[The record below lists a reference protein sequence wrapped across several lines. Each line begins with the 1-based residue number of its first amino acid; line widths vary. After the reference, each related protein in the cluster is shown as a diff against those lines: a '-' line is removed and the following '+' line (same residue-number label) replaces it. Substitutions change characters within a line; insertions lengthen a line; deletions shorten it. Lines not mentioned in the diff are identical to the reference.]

1 MRTPMILIPDR
12 VYILR
17 NRKNQTIKTNREE
30 YNIYFENVIFPYLPD
45 YDAQVDCK
53 YGRNLGHF
61 WRIDDFPDESGF
73 PLTLRVFDNF
83 TGELLCEKKTTVF
96 LTAVRQNERRFTL
109 LPIGDSM
116 TQSEIY
122 LEHTA
127 MKLKNLDFV
136 GTRSFNGIVRHE
148 GRGGW
153 SSSTF
158 MEKTGDRWGMSP
170 FLFPEGID
178 PDDYYGEL
186 GFMSCAGAEDSAD
199 TYVFDG
205 FTPEEINGRAYL
217 KDRKLMRGDEVI
229 GESPRFSFDFGGYL
243 KRWKIPTPDA
253 VSILLGCND
262 LASKSYSDYEPAL
275 DRLVGNLKTMI
286 TSMREACPAVKI
298 LVMTPI
304 PGGSGYAWGLSRGC
318 FGSSAMFRHIIAHT
332 AERFIKEFGSRE
344 AEGIF
349 IVPTH
354 MTIDPVYGYKNETR
368 KANIHSEHQVF
379 VNTDGIHPNPA
390 GYRQM
395 GDALA
400 GVVEAIDKT
409 RIV

>member
-1 MRTPMILIPDR
+1 MHTPMILLPDR

-17 NRKNQTIKTNREE
+17 DRRNQTIKTNREE
-30 YNIYFENVIFPYLPD
+30 YNIYFENVIFPYLPG
-45 YDAQVDCK
+45 YDVQVDCK
-53 YGRNLGHF
+53 YGRNLGNF

-73 PLTLRVFDNF
+73 PLAIRIFDNF
-83 TGELLCEKKTTVF
+83 TGELLCEKETTVF
-96 LTAVRQNERRFTL
+96 LAASRQHERRFTL
-109 LPIGDSM
+109 LAIGDSM
-116 TQSEIY
+116 TQSEVY
-122 LEHTA
+122 LEHVA

-158 MEKTGDRWGMSP
+158 MEKTGDRYGMSP
-170 FLFPEGID
+170 FLFPDGVAPEE
-178 PDDYYGEL
+178 YYGEVS
-186 GFMSCAGAEDSAD
+186 FMENAGAEDSAD

-217 KDRKLMRGDEVI
+217 KDGKLMRGTDVI
-229 GESPRFSFDFGGYL
+229 DSAPRFRFDFGGYL

-262 LASKSYSDYEPAL
+262 LASKSYSDYKPAL
-275 DRLVGNLKTMI
+275 DRLIGNIKAMI
-286 TSMREACPAVKI
+286 DSIRKACPTVKI
-298 LVMTPI
+298 LIMTPI

-318 FGSSAMFRHIIAHT
+318 FGSAAMFRHIIAHT
-332 AERFIKEFGSRE
+332 ADRLISEFGSRE
-344 AEGIF
+344 DEGLF
-349 IVPTH
+349 IVSSH
-354 MTIDPVYGYKNETR
+354 MTIDPVYGYKNDTR

-379 VNTDGIHPNPA
+379 VNTDGIHPNHA

-400 GVVEAIDKT
+400 GAVEAV
-409 RIV
+409 RS